1 MKLGQYELIQRG
13 VLLNIQ
19 FFVGILLEGAS
30 KKYQKHKRWLT
41 NDLFF
46 NMETDEV
53 IIFCLQVSPPRCDL
67 SAPACSLAAVVGL
80 KLLDFTPAA
89 RLVSQFGSQ
98 TFGSFTSGWRSV

>member
-67 SAPACSLAAVVGL
+67 SAR
-80 KLLDFTPAA
+80 PAA
-89 RLVSQFGSQ
+89 SLLWSD
-98 TFGSFTSGWRSV
+98 